1 MPVRTFDPDA
11 WFPYL
16 IVIFVLGMTS
26 GIFFFVGHVSTKAK
40 QLRSPGNHRTSGLT
54 WNVLIYDLATL
65 LFSPVSFW
73 LALNI
78 NETASKCRTISS
90 IFLSINLVFKAIGY
104 RVLVSKAELYDLL
117 DEFTRCAM
125 IVKIALY
132 FIYPI
137 IAVFIISI
145 AVESNY
151 VIKEIDGHRLC
162 VLSDSPEPGAAV
174 GGFLLAI
181 TDTIISVLCLYL
193 LSLPLSYALKDENSV
208 EKRKRLGACR
218 NSTCALIAV
227 VSTFGYFVFAAALD
241 AYGSF
246 IQSLVGAV
254 GIYSIKMT
262 LFPVLLHIVLKSFE
276 IERFNGLFSC
286 HNLHQSL
293 LAGTKFYELC
303 VGIIFSLQLHYYTS
317 AWGFRNSPRQSARH
331 SGGSFPRSSKKN
343 KQTVSIAV
351 EFKGPSIIGDGPGL
365 VLARRGEEK
374 STKRLSTW
382 NLHSSA
388 SNTQNSPALCNTI
401 TTSIEAHTVIDRA
414 ESANRAIIDRAESA
428 NRAENS
434 NRTENGNN
442 KPVSC

>member
-254 GIYSIKMT
+254 GSMDSLVVIIC
-262 LFPVLLHIVLKSFE
+262 I
-276 IERFNGLFSC
+276 
-286 HNLHQSL
+286 NL
-293 LAGTKFYELC
+293 C
-303 VGIIFSLQLHYYTS
+303 WPLHYYTS